1 MKKLVK
7 LMFVVLTVIT
17 NVSTCISSDNKND
30 ASPDGVINTS
40 CNEQNLS
47 YQELTELLFN
57 GIQQT
62 LESESIF
69 LEKTGCNNFIDF
81 TKMYIEDPSILIK
94 QCSLGDINDCSKV
107 LRDNM
112 QNSLRQSIHYLS
124 IDWLINSFITS
135 DTKDDVTLQPMLNSK
150 VESETINIIKAL
162 NECGLAVSQENQTSI
177 SNSINEICNK
187 YLDYNAYGMTIFKNL
202 INIIKICNDY
212 NEKHTKELL
221 EALET
226 LKNMHPENKDK
237 LKNYLLQNNE
247 YKESLRYIFKTTK
260 YGPIIENISAKTFD
274 YINQELNNNTIT
286 LQSNNDFESI
296 KQLWNKFNNITNQL
310 HNTSMQYSK
319 AIQKICD
326 ALGIKEIELN

>member
-1 MKKLVK
+1 
-7 LMFVVLTVIT
+7 MFVVLTVIT
-17 NVSTCISSDNKND
+17 NVSPCISSDNKND

-62 LESESIF
+62 LESEDIF

-94 QCSLGDINDCSKV
+94 QCSLGDINDCAKF

-112 QNSLRQSIHYLS
+112 QNSLRQSIHCLS

-187 YLDYNAYGMTIFKNL
+187 YLDYNAYGMTIFKKL

-212 NEKHTKELL
+212 NEKYTKELL
-221 EALET
+221 EALE
-226 LKNMHPENKDK
+226 KVKDMSQENQDK
-237 LKNYLLQNNE
+237 LKNYLLNNE
-247 YKESLRYIFKTTK
+247 YKESLRYIFKITK
-260 YGPIIENISAKTFD
+260 YWPIIENVCAKTSD

-296 KQLWNKFNNITNQL
+296 KQQLNKFNNITNQL
-310 HNTSMQYSK
+310 HNTSMKYSN